1 MDSAPCSI
9 NVGGRLMGL
18 DEPRVMGIVNL
29 TPDSFY
35 AASRAETDGQ
45 VARCAER
52 MMAEGADILD
62 VGACS
67 TRPGS
72 APASESEEAERLRRG
87 LAVLRRV
94 APDVPMSVDTF
105 RPSVARLAVEE
116 FGVDIV
122 NDVSGGADP
131 AMFDAVAQMGV
142 PYVLTHAE
150 ATEPGADLLTSV
162 LQFFARQA
170 ETLHEKGVKDIIL
183 DPGFGFGKTL
193 GQNYELMARLDDLR
207 VLNLPLLV
215 GISRKSMIHRLLD
228 CPPEEAL
235 GGTIALNMVALTK
248 GASILR
254 VHDVRQ
260 AVETVKIYKQLC
272 WYSE

>member
-131 AMFDAVAQMGV
+131 AMFDAVAKMGV